1 MVQQAKCNLEM
12 RFDIDITT
20 LTSIAQRPGE
30 EVQRVKDITW
40 GKSHSIYG
48 EIKSVLKNK
57 NPGIEGG
64 CQYLQI
70 SQEEREKEL
79 LEFYMCDWRLKG
91 MKSQQRGRGEKSS
104 RGKYFK

>member
-30 EVQRVKDITW
+30 VQGVKDITW

-70 SQEEREKEL
+70 SQEERVREGTARIL
-79 LEFYMCDWRLKG
+79 RV
-91 MKSQQRGRGEKSS
+91 
-104 RGKYFK
+104 

>member
-30 EVQRVKDITW
+30 VQGVKDITW

-48 EIKSVLKNK
+48 EIKSSTEIFLN
-57 NPGIEGG
+57 NNT
-64 CQYLQI
+64 
-70 SQEEREKEL
+70 
-79 LEFYMCDWRLKG
+79 
-91 MKSQQRGRGEKSS
+91 KSS
-104 RGKYFK
+104 SI